1 MSARTKGTS
10 GIRVMLVYVDTALDC
25 PITAEEEAKV
35 ATSPGLGTVS
45 LFAGSRVLLQ
55 RQLVGANG
63 GFDCP
68 EGWLAPGLPCVC
80 VL

>member
-1 MSARTKGTS
+1 
-10 GIRVMLVYVDTALDC
+10 VYVDTALDC

-35 ATSPGLGTVS
+35 ATFPLGLGTVP

-63 GFDCP
+63 GLDCP
-68 EGWLAPGLPCVC
+68 EGWLDTGLPCV
-80 VL
+80 L